1 MNEVTLPIQNPS
13 KTRGKSRE
21 KRISSKAFAF
31 TLSLSLATSLALA
44 DNERERERVTPAQQ
58 TAKDSALNSTHPLA
72 PSAQGGG
79 TKIDSSAQGGGIKV
93 DSSALEK
100 GKIQSSIKAGETK
113 MRLSLNEVGAN
124 STKDSSLESSK
135 ESNSNPSQESSAES
149 NKDSSLDSNSNA
161 DSSSSVG
168 SSQSTTSQ
176 KSSQHQS
183 SQHQNSK
190 RYDKLIKHDKQYD
203 TLEAKQLQK
212 VVVTAGGFEQ
222 DYTLAPA
229 SISTVSP
236 KEVMSRP
243 VRDLGE
249 AIQYVPG
256 VSIDSGVSKTSGYNI
271 SIRGSTDVLTLI
283 DGKRSSTGGDALFPN
298 GFGSAVNY
306 FIPPMSAIE
315 RIEVIRGPASTLYGS
330 DAMGGVVN
338 IITKKSFDKWGA
350 SLQLNTTLQEE
361 KRFGHQQGFNFY
373 TAGPLNSAKNWG
385 LTLRGSQ
392 YARFGVPLQNLVLPH
407 LSANSAQA
415 STLVGIAPGQMYN
428 IGGRLQW
435 NSLESVG
442 SSPRDSVYLD
452 LNYGAQLFDNS
463 DGLLLSNWSQGWR
476 PGNPAENLRRNNG
489 YDTNYNI
496 YQANAILSHQGN
508 YYRNE
513 GGIFESYKMDNTVQY
528 NLTENDGRT
537 VPQNTSVPNGT
548 LATGPFNGVS
558 AGDDRDLRAQDV
570 IAEHKS
576 KMFFNFGR
584 NVGLNLGVGARYW
597 YNTFNDNLLAVVAQG
612 ASSLK
617 EQHIGAVYAEGE
629 FALFNRVFLTLG
641 GRGNFNSI
649 FGSNF
654 SPRAYIAY
662 NIIDGWL
669 TLKGGVSTGYKSPAL
684 NQLVNGIVSFSASG
698 AQPTYGNPNLTP
710 QTSVTYELSLLTDN
724 DFFNLSVTGFYTD
737 FKDRITS
744 VGGFAQG
751 TVVGT
756 TGQICGATGNYTCSY
771 YANLGEAKS
780 YGAEVALGL
789 RPIEV
794 GYGEISLNGAYT
806 FNHTYISRTA
816 AGATGSTDQRL
827 TNVPLH
833 SVNASLN
840 YDSKYFGAYIRQEV
854 KTHLYRGNPNTPNT
868 AAATLGE
875 YYKPIYLTH
884 LGVYGKPT
892 ENLRIT
898 FAVYNLLNRNF
909 VDYQSYM
916 GGNAGMTLTWANHY
930 NYIREG
936 RRYYISLQYD
946 F

>member
-1 MNEVTLPIQNPS
+1 
-13 KTRGKSRE
+13 
-21 KRISSKAFAF
+21 
-31 TLSLSLATSLALA
+31 
-44 DNERERERVTPAQQ
+44 
-58 TAKDSALNSTHPLA
+58 
-72 PSAQGGG
+72 
-79 TKIDSSAQGGGIKV
+79 
-93 DSSALEK
+93 
-100 GKIQSSIKAGETK
+100 
-113 MRLSLNEVGAN
+113 
-124 STKDSSLESSK
+124 
-135 ESNSNPSQESSAES
+135 
-149 NKDSSLDSNSNA
+149 
-161 DSSSSVG
+161 
-168 SSQSTTSQ
+168 
-176 KSSQHQS
+176 
-183 SQHQNSK
+183 
-190 RYDKLIKHDKQYD
+190 
-203 TLEAKQLQK
+203 
-212 VVVTAGGFEQ
+212 
-222 DYTLAPA
+222 
-229 SISTVSP
+229 
-236 KEVMSRP
+236 MSRP

-256 VSIDSGVSKTSGYNI
+256 VSIDSSVSKTSGYNI

-283 DGKRSSTGGDALFPN
+283 DGKRSSTGGSELFPN
-298 GFGSAVNY
+298 GFEGAVNY

-338 IITKKSFDKWGA
+338 IITKKNFDKWGA

-361 KRFGHQQGFNFY
+361 KRFGHQQGFSFY

-392 YARFGVPLQNLVLPH
+392 YARFGVPLENLVLPH
-407 LSANSAQA
+407 LSANNAQA
-415 STLVGIAPGQMYN
+415 STLVGIAPGQIYT

-442 SSPRDSVYLD
+442 NSPRDSVYLD
-452 LNYGAQLFDNS
+452 LSYGAQLFDNS
-463 DGLLLSNWSQGWR
+463 DGLLLSNWSQNWR
-476 PGNPAENLRRNNG
+476 PGNPAENLRRFNG

-496 YQANAILSHQGN
+496 FQTNAVLSHQGN

-513 GGIFESYKMDNTVQY
+513 GGIFESYKMENSAQY

-537 VPQNTSVPNGT
+537 VPQNTNIPNNGT
-548 LATGPFNGVS
+548 LATGAFNGVS

-570 IAEHKS
+570 IVEHKS

-584 NVGLNLGVGARYW
+584 YVGLNLGVGARYW

-617 EQHIGAVYAEGE
+617 DQHIGAVYAEGE
-629 FALFNRVFLTLG
+629 FALFDRVFLTLG

-684 NQLVNGIVSFSASG
+684 NQLVNGIVSFSGSG

-710 QTSVTYELSLLTDN
+710 QTSVTYELSLLSDN
-724 DFFNLSVTGFYTD
+724 DFFNVSVTGFYTD

-744 VGGFAQG
+744 VGGFANG

-756 TGQICGATGNYTCSY
+756 TGQICNATVNNSRCSY

-794 GYGEISLNGAYT
+794 GYGEISLSGAYT

-816 AGATGSTDQRL
+816 QGATGSTDQRL
-827 TNVPLH
+827 TNIPLH

-875 YYKPIYLTH
+875 YYKPIYPTH
-884 LGVYGKPT
+884 IGFYGKPT
-892 ENLRIT
+892 DNMRIT
-898 FAVYNLLNRNF
+898 FAIYNLLNQNY
-909 VDYQSYM
+909 VDYQQYQSAANDTM
-916 GGNAGMTLTWANHY
+916 SWANNY